1 MKIIHYIANVAILLG
16 SASLLAA
23 IFYAAFYIS
32 WFNLEPR
39 SFLFFANAC
48 FLLGIALYVR
58 ELIPIKT
65 E

>member
-1 MKIIHYIANVAILLG
+1 MKIIHYIANIAILLG
-16 SASLLAA
+16 SASLLASM
-23 IFYAAFYIS
+23 FYRAFYIT

-39 SFLFFANAC
+39 SFLFFANPC

-58 ELIPIKT
+58 ELISKKT

>member
-23 IFYAAFYIS
+23 TFYRVFYIS

-39 SFLFFANAC
+39 SFLFFANTC

-58 ELIPIKT
+58 ELISKKT